1 MIHYV
6 SEWEI
11 EPFTIDGVGVKG
23 SIITSSKRQSEA
35 STGSNG
41 DFEWSIH
48 FVDGSSENQ
57 SGDYTVDEEDQ
68 EIALENNEGKH
79 IKFDFDLDGDDLELS
94 GTLDAPSKYA
104 YQYDQARNEYRVSL
118 LDIQKH

>member
-11 EPFTIDGVGVKG
+11 EPFTIDGVEVKG
-23 SIITSSKRQSEA
+23 SIITSSKRQFEA
-35 STGSNG
+35 STSSNG

-48 FVDGSSENQ
+48 FVDSSSENQ

-68 EIALENNEGKH
+68 EIDLENNEGKH
-79 IKFDFDLDGDDLELS
+79 IKFDLELS
-94 GTLDAPSKYA
+94 GTLDAPLKYA

-118 LDIQKH
+118 LDLQKH